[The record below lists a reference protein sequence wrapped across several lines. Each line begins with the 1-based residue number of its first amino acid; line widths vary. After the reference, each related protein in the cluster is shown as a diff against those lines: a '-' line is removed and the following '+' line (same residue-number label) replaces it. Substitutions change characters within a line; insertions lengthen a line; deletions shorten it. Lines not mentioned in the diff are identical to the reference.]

1 MVSSAVSFVRSSRT
15 LFDRCYKQLQ
25 INVGKVSDYNHV
37 VATAFTTIFAVSQVE
52 DVKHSYTSRAHSIVH
67 YPLLLTPILSTN
79 VANNA
84 STP

>member
-52 DVKHSYTSRAHSIVH
+52 DVKHSYTSKSSFNCPLSIVV
-67 YPLLLTPILSTN
+67 N
-79 VANNA
+79 ANFIHECRE
-84 STP
+84 